1 MTASARD
8 LIGVFRPA
16 SRRGWWLF
24 LLALTLDAALAGAG
38 LACERC
44 RLTGS
49 SIFHAAPIG
58 GDSADDGMFPPAAPL
73 DGQGNGTSGFVLA
86 GGQWP
91 QPGGLGSPVTVT
103 YSYQNMFDGG
113 LKMPD
118 GQPLP
123 SQLIRSSIEEA
134 LGLWASVA
142 PLHFVEVPDQGGVTP
157 GNYADGQ
164 FGQIRFRHVFINGPD
179 IPGEPPIAK
188 AQAYFP
194 TTGGNLAGD
203 VEFDNGDPWQMVGT
217 LPKPDILGAAV
228 HEIGHTLGLH
238 HTDISQ
244 ANMYWIFTRYA
255 GPGTGALHPDD
266 IAGVQAIYGAGV
278 GSVTPLT
285 VPEPAGWIL
294 TAFVAVL
301 MGPLRVSRSGSIQG
315 KRSSNFLAE

>member
-1 MTASARD
+1 MTACTRIRHQFLPSAW
-8 LIGVFRPA
+8 
-16 SRRGWWLF
+16 RRAGRLF
-24 LLALTLDAALAGAG
+24 LTAAVFAVAFGGRG
-38 LACERC
+38 LACEQC
-44 RLTGS
+44 QLFGPTT
-49 SIFHAAPIG
+49 FHRAPIG
-58 GDSADDGMFPPAAPL
+58 GDSPDDGMVPPALPL
-73 DGQGNGTSGFVLA
+73 EGQGNGTSQFVLA

-91 QPGGLGSPVTVT
+91 QPGGFGSPVTVT

-123 SQLIRSSIEEA
+123 AQLIRSSIEDA

-203 VEFDNGDPWQMVGT
+203 VEFDDGDPWQMVGT
-217 LPKPDILGAAV
+217 LSKPDILGAAI

-238 HTDISQ
+238 HTDIPQ

-266 IAGVQAIYGAGV
+266 IAGVQAIYGVGV
-278 GSVTPLT
+278 GSVTPLA
-285 VPEPAGWIL
+285 VPEPAAWGI
-294 TAFVAVL
+294 FVWAVL
-301 MGPLRVSRSGSIQG
+301 AVAWSRFRATASTLRPASRPRG
-315 KRSSNFLAE
+315 